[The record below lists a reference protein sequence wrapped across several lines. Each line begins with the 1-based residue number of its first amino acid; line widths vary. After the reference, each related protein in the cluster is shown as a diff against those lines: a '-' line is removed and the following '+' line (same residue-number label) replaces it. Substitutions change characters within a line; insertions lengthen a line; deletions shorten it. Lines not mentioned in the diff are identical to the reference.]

1 MLIVPKEKPFIENL
15 NSYYVDISKLL
26 EHYQGVLGSGGIHFQ
41 SSSAEGVIFF
51 DKDEVLNGVFR
62 GSNGEITGREAMDY
76 LVEQAARDN
85 FQIEVY
91 KIDAEKIHYWANTP
105 SAKELY
111 KELSTEFTD
120 LEGLIKKMGTEGFT
134 GFIHI
139 SIGNEGE
146 GGLLFFMNGKINGGS
161 YSWEEGMVNGTEEN
175 NAMLIRKTVE
185 SGGAFDV
192 IEIPL
197 SRGEVG
203 SRPKKKPLPKRSS
216 ETIKSLE
223 TLLGLLERGI
233 KSNKKIKAPFSKLLK
248 KKFVE
253 KANKY
258 PFLDPF
264 VAEFEYS
271 EQKITFVGDASDN
284 ELAKGVIESVKELAE
299 ELGILPEL
307 IGKLKSLSEKYL

>member
-15 NSYYVDISKLL
+15 NSYYLDISKLL
-26 EHYQGVLGSGGIHFQ
+26 EHYQGELGSGGIHFR

-62 GSNGEITGREAMDY
+62 GSDGEVTGREALDH
-76 LVEQAARDN
+76 LLEQVARDN
-85 FQIEVY
+85 FQIHVY
-91 KIDAEKIHYWANTP
+91 KIDEEKVHYWANTP

-111 KELSTEFTD
+111 RELSTEFTD

-134 GFIHI
+134 GFINI
-139 SIGNEGE
+139 AIGKGEE
-146 GGLLFFMNGKINGGS
+146 GGLLFFMNGQINGGS
-161 YSWEEGMVNGTEEN
+161 YSWAEGVVNGTEEN
-175 NAMLIRKTVE
+175 NALLIRKTVE
-185 SGGAFDV
+185 TGGSFDV

-197 SRGEVG
+197 SREEVG
-203 SRPKKKPLPKRSS
+203 SEPKKPLPKHSS
-216 ETIKSLE
+216 GTIRSLE
-223 TLLGLLERGI
+223 VLLGLLERGI

-271 EQKITFVGDASDN
+271 DHKISYVGDASEKD
-284 ELAKGVIESVKELAE
+284 LAKGVIESVKELAE
-299 ELGILPEL
+299 ELGILPE
-307 IGKLKSLSEKYL
+307 IMGKLKPLSEKYL

>member
-1 MLIVPKEKPFIENL
+1 MLIVPKEKPLIENL
-15 NSYYVDISKLL
+15 NSYYLDIRKLL
-26 EHYQGVLGSGGIHFQ
+26 EHSQGELGSGGIHFQ

-62 GSNGEITGREAMDY
+62 GSDGEIIGREALDH
-76 LVEQAARDN
+76 LIEQVARDN
-85 FQIEVY
+85 FQIHVY
-91 KIDAEKIHYWANTP
+91 KIDEEKVHYWANTP

-134 GFIHI
+134 GFINI
-139 SIGNEGE
+139 SIGKEEE

-161 YSWEEGMVNGTEEN
+161 YSWAEGVVNGTEEN
-175 NAMLIRKTVE
+175 NVLLIRKTVE
-185 SGGAFDV
+185 SGGSFDV

-197 SRGEVG
+197 STEEVG
-203 SRPKKKPLPKRSS
+203 NEPKKPLPKHSS
-216 ETIKSLE
+216 GTIRSLE
-223 TLLGLLERGI
+223 VLLGLLERGI

-253 KANKY
+253 KANKF

-271 EQKITFVGDASDN
+271 DHKITFVGDASDRD
-284 ELAKGVIESVKELAE
+284 LAKGVIESVKELAE

-307 IGKLKSLSEKYL
+307 MGKLKPLSEKYL